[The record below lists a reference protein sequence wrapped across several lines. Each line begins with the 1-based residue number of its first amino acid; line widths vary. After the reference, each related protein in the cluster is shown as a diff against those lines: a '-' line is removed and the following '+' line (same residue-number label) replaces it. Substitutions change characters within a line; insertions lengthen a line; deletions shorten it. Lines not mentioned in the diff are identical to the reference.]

1 MAKDI
6 KEKSD
11 KALKKEL
18 AENRKAYFQF
28 RFGLA
33 GSGTKN
39 VKSGRDTKK
48 EIARILT
55 ELRTRR

>member
-18 AENRKAYFQF
+18 AEKRKAHFQF

-39 VKSGRDTKK
+39 VKNGRDTKK

-55 ELRTRR
+55 ELQTRT